1 VQAASVDVNAQTKY
15 DPSIVSEIRR
25 VLVTGSSGQL
35 GTAILG
41 AFSRC
46 QIAAYTH
53 GSLDI
58 TNVEAVTRAVA
69 EARPHVIVN
78 CAAFNLVDDAESR
91 PLDAFGINAFAVR
104 TLARAAEENGATLVH
119 YGTDFVFAGL
129 GGPDH
134 EPYDES
140 VAPSPRSVYAASKLV
155 GEWLALESPRAYVL
169 RVESLFGLPADW
181 KGRRGSLDV
190 IVAGLEAGRE
200 MPAFTDRTISPSY
213 VVDVAAATRYLV
225 DAGAPYGLYHCVNSG
240 HATWYQVAT
249 EVAGLLGVPARLK
262 PITTEDAR
270 FVAPRP
276 RFCALSNRKL
286 AAAGFEMPTWQ
297 DALRRWLA
305 VRMPLVPSGV
315 DGPGGT
321 VDAHIE

>member
-1 VQAASVDVNAQTKY
+1 
-15 DPSIVSEIRR
+15 

-41 AFSRC
+41 AFSGW
-46 QIAAYTH
+46 QIAAHTH

-58 TNVEAVTRAVA
+58 TDIDAVLRVVA
-69 EARPHVIVN
+69 EARPHLIIN
-78 CAAFNLVDDAESR
+78 CAAFNVVDDAENR
-91 PLDAFGINAFAVR
+91 PLHAFGVNAFAVR
-104 TLARAAEENGATLVH
+104 TLARAAEEHGATLVH

-129 GGPDH
+129 GGPDS

-140 VAPSPRSVYAASKLV
+140 AAPSPRSVYAASKLV

-169 RVESLFGLPADW
+169 RVESLFGMPADW
-181 KGRRGSLDV
+181 EGRRGSLDT

-213 VVDVAAATRYLV
+213 VVDVAAATRFLV
-225 DAGAPYGLYHCVNSG
+225 DAAAPYGLYHCVNSG
-240 HATWYQVAT
+240 HSTWYQVAI
-249 EVAGLLGVPARLK
+249 EAAARLGVPARLK
-262 PITTEDAR
+262 PITTEDVRLA
-270 FVAPRP
+270 ASRP

-297 DALRRWLA
+297 DAVRRWLA
-305 VRMPLVPSGV
+305 ARRPLVPSGP
-315 DGPGGT
+315 DQRRGR

>member
-1 VQAASVDVNAQTKY
+1 M
-15 DPSIVSEIRR
+15 SETRR
-25 VLVTGSSGQL
+25 LLVTGSSGQL
-35 GTAILG
+35 GTAILS
-41 AFSRC
+41 AFSECHITAHR
-46 QIAAYTH
+46 H
-53 GSLDI
+53 GTLDI
-58 TNVEAVTRAVA
+58 TNIEVVKQAVA
-69 EARPHVIVN
+69 EARPNIIIN
-78 CAAFNLVDDAESR
+78 CAAFNFVDDAESR
-91 PLDAFGINAFAVR
+91 PLDAFALNAFAVR
-104 TLARAAEENGATLVH
+104 TLARAAEEHGATLVH

-129 GGPDH
+129 GGPDT

-181 KGRRGSLDV
+181 KGRRGSLDN

-200 MPAFTDRTISPSY
+200 IPVFTDRTISPSY

-240 HATWYQVAT
+240 HASWYQVAT
-249 EVAGLLGVPARLK
+249 EVATLLGVPARLK
-262 PITTEDAR
+262 PITMEDAH
-270 FVAPRP
+270 FAAARP

-286 AAAGFEMPTWQ
+286 AAAGFQMPAWQ

-305 VRMPLVPSGV
+305 VRRPLVPSGV
-315 DGPGGT
+315 EQRGGRM
-321 VDAHIE
+321 DAHIE